1 MLPRLVFGML
11 AQDGWRHNR
20 SASGG
25 ASEEREYTGLHVRVL
40 SASKAVVYRRGTN
53 EMTNTSRGGTVTQAI
68 RVVIADDHAV
78 VRDGL
83 RALIEAQ
90 EGLEVV
96 GEAADGEAAWRR
108 SCDLLPDVLLL
119 DLSMPGVGGAD
130 AAERMRRDCPTVR
143 VLALTMHEE
152 RGYVTRMLRA
162 GAAGYV
168 LKRTASAEL
177 VRAIRAV
184 AAGGTYVD
192 PSLASALLVDPPPR
206 VAPGATTISTL
217 TGRESEVLRLVAR
230 GHSNK
235 EIAAALEVSVK
246 TVETHKANGMSKLGL
261 SGRAALVRFALDEG
275 WMHGA

>member
-1 MLPRLVFGML
+1 MSPAPPVGPRPSP
-11 AQDGWRHNR
+11 R
-20 SASGG
+20 S
-25 ASEEREYTGLHVRVL
+25 
-40 SASKAVVYRRGTN
+40 
-53 EMTNTSRGGTVTQAI
+53 I

-83 RALIEAQ
+83 RALVAAQ
-90 EGLEVV
+90 PGLEVV
-96 GEAADGEAAWRR
+96 GEAADGQEAWLRA
-108 SCDLLPDVLLL
+108 CELKPDVLLL

-130 AAERMRRDCPTVR
+130 AAERITKDCPTVR

-152 RGYVTRMLRA
+152 RGYVTRLLRA

-192 PSLASALLVDPPPR
+192 PSLAASDAVRRVDE
-206 VAPGATTISTL
+206 L
-217 TGRESEVLRLVAR
+217 TVREGEVLRLVAR

-235 EIAAALEVSVK
+235 EIAAALEISVK
-246 TVETHKANGMSKLGL
+246 TVETHKANGMAKLGVTN
-261 SGRAALVRFALDEG
+261 RAALLRFAMGEG
-275 WMHGA
+275 WLEEGAP

>member
-1 MLPRLVFGML
+1 MSPAPPVGPRPSP
-11 AQDGWRHNR
+11 R
-20 SASGG
+20 S
-25 ASEEREYTGLHVRVL
+25 
-40 SASKAVVYRRGTN
+40 
-53 EMTNTSRGGTVTQAI
+53 I

-83 RALIEAQ
+83 RALVAAQ
-90 EGLEVV
+90 PGLEVV
-96 GEAADGEAAWRR
+96 GEAADGQEAWLRA
-108 SCDLLPDVLLL
+108 CELKPDVLLL

-130 AAERMRRDCPTVR
+130 AAERITKDCPTVR

-152 RGYVTRMLRA
+152 RGYVTRLLRA

-192 PSLASALLVDPPPR
+192 PSLAASLLVDPAHR
-206 VAPGATTISTL
+206 VGRGASAAPLGAAVVEL
-217 TGRESEVLRLVAR
+217 TVREGEVLRLVAR

-235 EIAAALEVSVK
+235 EIAAALEISVK
-246 TVETHKANGMSKLGL
+246 TVETHKANGMAKLGVTN
-261 SGRAALVRFALDEG
+261 RAALLRFAMGEG
-275 WMHGA
+275 WLEEGAP